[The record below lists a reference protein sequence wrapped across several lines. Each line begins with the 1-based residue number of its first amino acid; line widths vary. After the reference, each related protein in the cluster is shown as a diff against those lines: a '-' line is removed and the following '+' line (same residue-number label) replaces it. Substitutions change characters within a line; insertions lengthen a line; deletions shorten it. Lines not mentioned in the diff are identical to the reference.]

1 MLGSMRHQ
9 GPIRAITLDLDDT
22 LWPFAPVAQRIQVA
36 LEAWVAE
43 HAPGASSSFDVTAAR
58 EVLATVRRERPDIAH
73 DLGACRREALWRT
86 LSAAGEDPAL
96 ADDLF
101 AVIYEARQQVD
112 HYEDV
117 GPALDRLSARVPLL
131 ALTNG
136 NADLQRTGVAH
147 WFVGCVSAGDA
158 GVEKPDMRIF
168 MEACKRLSL
177 PPGDVLHVGDD
188 LALDVE
194 GALRAG
200 MQAAWVHRD
209 LEENAPLEALHVR
222 DLLALADA
230 LDAR

>member
-1 MLGSMRHQ
+1 MHHK
-9 GPIRAITLDLDDT
+9 GPVRAITFDLDDT
-22 LWPFAPVAQRIQVA
+22 LWPFAPVAQRIQAA
-36 LEAWVAE
+36 LEGWAAE
-43 HAPGASSSFDVTAAR
+43 HAPAASVAFDAETAR
-58 EVLATVRRERPDIAH
+58 QVLATVRRERPDIAH
-73 DLGACRREALWRT
+73 DLGACRREALCRT

-96 ADDLF
+96 ADDAF

-117 GPALDRLSARVPLL
+117 GPALDRLCARVPLL

-136 NADLQRTGVAH
+136 NADLQRTGVAR
-147 WFVGCVSAGDA
+147 WFAGCVSAGDA
-158 GVEKPDMRIF
+158 GIEKPDPRIF
-168 MEACKRLSL
+168 MAACERLSL
-177 PPGDVLHVGDD
+177 LPGDVLHVGDD

-209 LEENAPLEALHVR
+209 LDGDAPAGALRVR

-230 LDAR
+230 LDA